1 MILEDAVVNEDVDMD
16 DIDTSGLQKKFY
28 IKCLSENLY
37 QINFSKVRLCENTN
51 EISII
56 LPCDGIVVVMIFT
69 SIVDIFIDVGIFY
82 IIFYHSR

>member
-1 MILEDAVVNEDVDMD
+1 MD

-37 QINFSKVRLCENTN
+37 QIPIRLCENTN

-56 LPCDGIVVVMIFT
+56 LPCDGIVGVMIFT

>member
-37 QINFSKVRLCENTN
+37 QIPIRLCENTN

-56 LPCDGIVVVMIFT
+56 LPCDGIVGVMIFT